1 MRASASAQR
10 CGRNRRAN
18 PQVEE
23 RQQQHQRQIAEIAL
37 AEDDVLEGAE
47 IAQTGAAVVKD
58 LLAAFESAVD
68 IAGQK
73 ILQDGAADAVVE
85 QAVVAA
91 VERPHAADEARIVD
105 RDHQQRQSEQYERH
119 DGAPHLD
126 AHQHQDQRQH
136 RRECN
141 GGSGVLP

>member
-1 MRASASAQR
+1 M
-10 CGRNRRAN
+10 
-18 PQVEE
+18 
-23 RQQQHQRQIAEIAL
+23 
-37 AEDDVLEGAE
+37 LEGAE

-105 RDHQQRQSEQYERH
+105 RNHQQRQSEQ
-119 DGAPHLD
+119 
-126 AHQHQDQRQH
+126 
-136 RRECN
+136 
-141 GGSGVLP
+141 